1 MWLFVFMKLFTLLS
15 HGCHKNFKLRVYV
28 ISREGNCTQGSSFR
42 SIFLLLPI
50 KVAGAHPHIVAG
62 ENPWQT
68 ALSDNPAVSHV
79 IGLFTSPPETGE

>member
-1 MWLFVFMKLFTLLS
+1 M
-15 HGCHKNFKLRVYV
+15 R
-28 ISREGNCTQGSSFR
+28 QGSSFR